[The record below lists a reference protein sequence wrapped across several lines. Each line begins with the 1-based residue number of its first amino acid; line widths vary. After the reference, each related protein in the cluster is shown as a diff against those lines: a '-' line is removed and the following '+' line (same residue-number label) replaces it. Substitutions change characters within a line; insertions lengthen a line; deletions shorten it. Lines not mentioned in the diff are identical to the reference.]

1 MNVINRM
8 NRTPEQAAALIETD
22 DGGPVAMVN
31 LIKYKDKAVYEDGR
45 DTQLTGREAYAI
57 YGAGAAKMIQKLG
70 GHIDYSGY
78 VVGMCVGEVEE
89 LWDSIAVANYPSLQA
104 FLDMTSSPEWLALAI
119 HRTAGISGQL
129 NIASKTPPTA

>member
-1 MNVINRM
+1 M

-31 LIKYKDKAVYEDGR
+31 LIKYRDKAVYEDGR

-57 YGAGAAKMIQKLG
+57 YGAGASEMIHKLG

-78 VVGMCVGEVEE
+78 VIGMCVGEVEE

-119 HRTAGISGQL
+119 HRTAGLSGQL
-129 NIASKTPPTA
+129 NIAAKTPPTA